1 MSLRLRK
8 CRAVLL
14 TAAVLCWGF
23 VFALDSKAQTPTP
36 TPTPLPASSPASC
49 APISPCPKLAPRLI
63 QMTVLYK
70 KGDQPW
76 QQTDKDLRQL
86 VRKRFYLSSCP
97 FNFEKIQAAKPLPT
111 RRSYYTK
118 LQASPQLIKW
128 LEDNNCDTVYC
139 RELRSEEVTC
149 KTGDDTCVP
158 EFTRAYNDALKKLK
172 NDAEL
177 ARKWVTNYEPLS
189 SPELRIGFYKEK
201 AKWLDAAI
209 KEAERAAGLPAG
221 TIRTAMTD
229 RRGVAY
235 FYDLCPGTYYISNLA
250 PVEIDGQSLVWET
263 TAITIKGPE
272 ANGQDQ
278 LSVTQVFLANVPA
291 RKKLKYAFASRKV
304 SNAPVTSPR
313 TIEDKSAGQ

>member
-1 MSLRLRK
+1 MM
-8 CRAVLL
+8 
-14 TAAVLCWGF
+14 AAVLCLCV
-23 VFALDSKAQTPTP
+23 VFASDSKAQTPTP
-36 TPTPLPASSPASC
+36 TPTPAPSPAPC
-49 APISPCPKLAPRLI
+49 APIAPCPKLAPRLI
-63 QMTVLYK
+63 QMTALYK

-76 QQTDKDLRQL
+76 QQSDKDLTQL

-97 FNFEKIQAAKPLPT
+97 FNFDKIQATNSAPT

-139 RELRSEEVTC
+139 RELKSEEVTC
-149 KTGDDTCVP
+149 LAGATNCVP
-158 EFTRAYNDALKKLK
+158 EFTRAYNEALKNLK

-189 SPELRIGFYKEK
+189 RPELRIGFYTAK
-201 AKWLDAAI
+201 AKWVDSAI
-209 KEAERAAGLPAG
+209 KEAERAAALPAG

-250 PVEIDGQSLVWET
+250 PVEVDGQSLVWET

-272 ANGQDQ
+272 TGGQDQ
-278 LSVTQVFLANVPA
+278 LSMTQVFLANVPA
-291 RKKLKYAFASRKV
+291 KKKLKYAFASRKV
-304 SNAPVTSPR
+304 SNAPAASLR
-313 TIEDKSAGQ
+313 TIEGQSAGQ

>member
-8 CRAVLL
+8 CKAILM
-14 TAAVLCWGF
+14 TASVLCLLV
-23 VFALDSKAQTPTP
+23 VFTLESQAQTPTP
-36 TPTPLPASSPASC
+36 SSSPAPC

-63 QMTVLYK
+63 ELIVQYK
-70 KGDQPW
+70 KDDKKEW
-76 QQTDKDLRQL
+76 LSSDKDLTKL

-97 FNFEKIQAAKPLPT
+97 FNLDKIQAARPAPT

-139 RELRSEEVTC
+139 RDLKSEEVTC
-149 KTGDDTCVP
+149 KTGETDCVP
-158 EFTRAYNDALKKLK
+158 EFVRAYNDALKKLK
-172 NDAEL
+172 GDAEL

-189 SPELRIGFYKEK
+189 SPELRIGFYTEK

-209 KEAERAAGLPAG
+209 KEAERASGLPAG

-272 ANGQDQ
+272 SNGQDK
-278 LSVTQVFLANVPA
+278 LSKTQVFLANVPA
-291 RKKLKYAFASRKV
+291 KKNFMYAFPKRKV
-304 SNAPVTSPR
+304 SNAPATSQR

>member
-1 MSLRLRK
+1 
-8 CRAVLL
+8 
-14 TAAVLCWGF
+14 
-23 VFALDSKAQTPTP
+23 
-36 TPTPLPASSPASC
+36 
-49 APISPCPKLAPRLI
+49 
-63 QMTVLYK
+63 MTVLYK

-76 QQTDKDLRQL
+76 QQSDKDLTQL
-86 VRKRFYLSSCP
+86 ARKRFYLSSCP
-97 FNFEKIQAAKPLPT
+97 FNFEKIQAAKAAPS

-118 LQASPQLIKW
+118 AQASPQLIKW

-139 RELRSEEVTC
+139 RELKSEEVAC
-149 KTGDDTCVP
+149 QTGETTCVP
-158 EFTRAYNDALKKLK
+158 EFARAYNEALKKLK
-172 NDAEL
+172 NNVEL

-189 SPELRIGFYKEK
+189 RPELRIGFYTEK

-209 KEAERAAGLPAG
+209 KEAERAAGLPIR

-250 PVEIDGQSLVWET
+250 PVEVDGQSLVWET

-272 ANGQDQ
+272 TGGQDQ

-304 SNAPVTSPR
+304 TNAPAISLRAT
-313 TIEDKSAGQ
+313 EDKSAGQ

>member
-1 MSLRLRK
+1 M
-8 CRAVLL
+8 
-14 TAAVLCWGF
+14 TASVLCF
-23 VFALDSKAQTPTP
+23 SLVFTLESRAQTPTP
-36 TPTPLPASSPASC
+36 APSPASSPAPC

-63 QMTVLYK
+63 QMTALYK

-76 QQTDKDLRQL
+76 QQTDKDLTQL

-97 FNFEKIQAAKPLPT
+97 FNFDKIQAARPAPT
-111 RRSYYTK
+111 RRSYYAK

-139 RELRSEEVTC
+139 RELKLEEVTC
-149 KTGDDTCVP
+149 NTADAACVP
-158 EFTRAYNDALKKLK
+158 EFVRAYGEALKSLK
-172 NDAEL
+172 TDA
-177 ARKWVTNYEPLS
+177 ARALKWVTNYEPLS
-189 SPELRIGFYKEK
+189 RPELRIGFYTEK

-209 KEAERAAGLPAG
+209 KEVERASGLPAG

-250 PVEIDGQSLVWET
+250 PVEVDGQSLVWET

-278 LSVTQVFLANVPA
+278 LSMTQVFLANVPA

-304 SNAPVTSPR
+304 SNARAARFS
-313 TIEDKSAGQ
+313 TIEDKAASQ